1 MERVIR
7 KRIKMLAV
15 AASAIIIA
23 SGVTAALDNYH
34 KVRNTQDSIQMLQVE
49 KIDLQKNTDELQQ
62 KDAESQK
69 LIEQQKKTEEDLK
82 KQIQDLQAVKA
93 EQSRVAAL
101 SLSAPVAAAAAPQ
114 SDAGGGW
121 HYDCRSQMEAVHSAV
136 IELGLQDN
144 WQYMEYI
151 FGHESCGDPGR
162 LNSGGCAGLGQAC
175 PGTKMPCGP
184 EDITCQVAY
193 FNRYA
198 AGKGGW
204 QASYN
209 FWLSNNWW

>member
-1 MERVIR
+1 VERVIR
-7 KRIKMLAV
+7 KKFKVLAV
-15 AASAIIIA
+15 AASALIIA
-23 SGVTAALDNYH
+23 SGGTAALNNYQQ
-34 KVRNTQDSIQMLQVE
+34 VRQTKDHIQMLEIQKLDLE
-49 KIDLQKNTDELQQ
+49 KSTDQLEQKNT
-62 KDAESQK
+62 ESQK

-82 KQIQDLQAVKA
+82 KQIEDLQAVKA

-101 SLSAPVAAAAAPQ
+101 SISGSAEAAAAPQ
-114 SDAGGGW
+114 TGSGGGW
-121 HYDCRSQMEAVHSAV
+121 HGDCRSQMEAVHSAV

-151 FGHESCGDPGR
+151 FRHESCGDPGR
-162 LNSGGCAGLGQAC
+162 ENSGGCRGLGQAC
-175 PGTKMPCGP
+175 PGSKLPCGP
-184 EDITCQVAY
+184 EDIQCQIAF

-209 FWLSNNWW
+209 FWLANNWW